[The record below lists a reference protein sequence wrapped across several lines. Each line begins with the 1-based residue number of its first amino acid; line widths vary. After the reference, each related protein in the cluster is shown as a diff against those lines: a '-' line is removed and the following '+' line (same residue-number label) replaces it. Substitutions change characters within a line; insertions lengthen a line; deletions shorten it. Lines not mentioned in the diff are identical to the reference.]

1 LIQISWIFAVFP
13 PWESA
18 ENKNHAAAATMD
30 KGRTILPATEA
41 AAHMVMPD

>member
-1 LIQISWIFAVFP
+1 MGAK
-13 PWESA
+13 

-30 KGRTILPATEA
+30 KSRTIPPATEA